1 MNKISLPVIGMAC
14 AACAVSVQSMLETAE
29 GVVSA
34 SVNYG
39 NRTVR
44 LEYDENKVSLE
55 NLKSLSQQIG
65 YDLMI
70 DDDDRAEKI
79 QALESKRYSSLLRKF
94 WVAILFSL
102 PVFVVSMF
110 FHHGFPYQ
118 DFLLLALTIP
128 VIIYSGSEFYLNA
141 FKQAR
146 HGIFTMDS
154 LVATGTASAFLL
166 SLTNTLAPTL
176 LELEN
181 LPAQVYYESA
191 VVIISFILLGRILE
205 ERARK
210 SASSAIRKLSG
221 LQPKKIQIERD
232 GETFDL
238 SPALVVP
245 GDIFRLKPGETI
257 AVDGIILSGLSSVDE
272 SSITGEPFPVSKSSG
287 NTVYSG
293 TLNLEG
299 ILEIEATKAGN
310 ETVLARIIAL
320 VDEAISTKPPIQK
333 LVDKIAAVFVP
344 TVFGI
349 SLLTFIG
356 WIIAGQTMGFAFI
369 TSISVLIIAC
379 PCALGL
385 ATPTALIAG
394 IGRGA
399 KEGILVR
406 NAAVLESAA
415 TIDTVLF
422 DKTGTLTTGKPIVQ
436 KLEWFNNPGIQDKQ
450 AVFELE
456 RESTHPLAKAILS
469 VEGNNLSDNIQLS
482 DFKEEAGKG
491 ISARIGNDLW
501 LAGNLKLLTDNG
513 FDLRVL
519 EIESNPELNNLS
531 IVFVAKNNSLIA
543 KIYLSDQIREESA
556 KCISELQKM
565 GMKVAML
572 TGDQTGSANYI
583 AGSLGLNRV
592 FSQLLPEGKGEIV
605 EQYQKEK
612 CRVAMVGDG
621 INDAYALAKADL
633 GIAMGNGTDIA
644 IGSADIVL
652 MKAEILNI
660 IKALELSRA
669 TVKIIRQNL
678 FWAFFYNLLAIPVAS
693 GIFYTFTGYLL
704 DPMLAGAAMAISSLT
719 VVGNSLRLNF
729 KKFNNSK

>member
-1 MNKISLPVIGMAC
+1 
-14 AACAVSVQSMLETAE
+14 MLETAE
-29 GVVSA
+29 GVASA

-44 LEYDENKVSLE
+44 LEYDESKVSLE
-55 NLKSLSQQIG
+55 SLKSLAQQIG

-70 DDDDRAEKI
+70 DEDDRADKLY
-79 QALESKRYSSLLRKF
+79 ALEHKRYSLLLRKF

-110 FHHGFPYQ
+110 FHHSFAYQ
-118 DFLLLALTIP
+118 DFLLLTLTIP

-154 LVATGTASAFLL
+154 LVAIGTASAFLL
-166 SLTNTLAPTL
+166 SLTNTISPSL

-191 VVIISFILLGRILE
+191 VVIISFILLGRLLE

-210 SASSAIRKLSG
+210 SASSSIRKLTG
-221 LQPKKIQIERD
+221 LQPKKIKIERD
-232 GETFDL
+232 GEVFEL

-257 AVDGIILSGLSSVDE
+257 AVDGIILSGQSSIDE

-287 NTVYSG
+287 DLVYSG
-293 TLNLEG
+293 TLSIEG

-310 ETVLARIIAL
+310 ETVLARIITL

-333 LVDKIAAVFVP
+333 IVDKIASVFVP

-349 SLLTFIG
+349 SLLTFFG
-356 WIIAGQTMGFAFI
+356 WIISGQSIGFAFI

-399 KEGILVR
+399 REGILVR

-415 TIDTVLF
+415 SVDTILF
-422 DKTGTLTTGKPIVQ
+422 DKTGTLTTGKPVVK
-436 KLEWFNNPGIQDKQ
+436 KLEWLNNPEIMDKQ
-450 AVFELE
+450 AVFGLE
-456 RESTHPLAKAILS
+456 RQSTHPLAKAILS
-469 VEGNNLSDNIQLS
+469 LEDSNLPENFQFT

-491 ISARIGNDLW
+491 IRANIGKDLW
-501 LAGNLKLLTDNG
+501 LAGNIKLLTDNG
-513 FDLRVL
+513 FDEKELD
-519 EIESNPELNNLS
+519 IESKPEFQNLS
-531 IVFVAKNNSLIA
+531 TVYVAKNQVLIA
-543 KIYLSDQIREESA
+543 RIYLSDQIREESLE
-556 KCISELQKM
+556 CIRELQGM
-565 GMKVAML
+565 GLLTAML
-572 TGDQTGSANYI
+572 TGDQSGSANSI
-583 AGSLGLNRV
+583 AHILGLDRV
-592 FSQLLPEGKGEIV
+592 FSQLLPEEKGKIV
-605 EQYQKEK
+605 EQFQKDK
-612 CRVAMVGDG
+612 RRVAMVGDG

-652 MKAEILNI
+652 MKAEIMNI
-660 IKALELSRA
+660 IKAIELSRA
-669 TVKIIRQNL
+669 TVRIIRQNL

-693 GIFYTFTGYLL
+693 GIFYNFTGYLL
-704 DPMLAGAAMAISSLT
+704 DPMLAGAAMALSSLT

-729 KKFNNSK
+729 KRLNSSK